1 MAACFPR
8 LKELSPGSTPGGQP
22 WQDTF
27 SVFDIPKSFAGFTFH
42 AGTEQRQCLA
52 SRLYSVVLWYELPK
66 VGIDQRVTLERVLP
80 EAERF
85 LSSVD
90 LVLEVQHL
98 LLLPKVLERGKRHR
112 CSRVTAPDK
121 IPAALIIVHLACTP
135 LLPNNSLA
143 HRKIQQNGGMM

>member
-1 MAACFPR
+1 
-8 LKELSPGSTPGGQP
+8 
-22 WQDTF
+22 
-27 SVFDIPKSFAGFTFH
+27 
-42 AGTEQRQCLA
+42 
-52 SRLYSVVLWYELPK
+52 VVLWYELLK

-98 LLLPKVLERGKRHR
+98 LLLPKVLESGKRHR
-112 CSRVTAPDK
+112 CSRVTAPDQ

-135 LLPNNSLA
+135 LLPNNSLT
-143 HRKIQQNGGMM
+143 HWKILQNGGMM